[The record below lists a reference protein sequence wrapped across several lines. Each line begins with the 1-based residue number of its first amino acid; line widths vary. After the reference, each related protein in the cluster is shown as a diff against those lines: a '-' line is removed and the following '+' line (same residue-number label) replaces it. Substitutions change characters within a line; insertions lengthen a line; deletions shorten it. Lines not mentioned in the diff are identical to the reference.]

1 MGNNENIVWAG
12 LCAAAVLLLLLRRL
26 RNGAPK
32 AAPGGGEERSPVLV
46 EGSAAF
52 TGMHKGVKYWIYFDK
67 AQSRMEIEPG
77 EEITAPFLADR
88 RAGTPKMPGDSRD
101 MEVREL
107 FKLRAHYV
115 EAAVAGNVIA
125 AQFPDSVL
133 NANAGSTYPPV
144 PAEAA
149 ADKVAELLAAIREK
163 SRKQPP
169 L

>member
-1 MGNNENIVWAG
+1 MWNNENSILAG
-12 LCAAAVLLLLLRRL
+12 ACAAVVLLLLLRRL
-26 RNGAPK
+26 RKGAVK
-32 AAPGGGEERSPVLV
+32 AAPAGEEERAPVLV

-67 AQSRMEIEPG
+67 AQSRLEIEPW

-88 RAGTPKMPGDSRD
+88 RAGAPKMPGDSRD
-101 MEVREL
+101 LEVREL

-115 EAAVAGNVIA
+115 EAAAAGHLIA
-125 AQFPDSVL
+125 AQFPESVL
-133 NANAGSTYPPV
+133 NANAGSTYPPA

-149 ADKVAELLAAIREK
+149 ANKVAELLAAIREK
-163 SRKQPP
+163 SRKQRP